1 MVLSETRAATVR
13 PPIPVGIRLP
23 LGTGRLDGKALIEI
37 CANAVEMGYESFW
50 VGDHVLLPDL
60 STSTY
65 PHTSDGAQP
74 FKPDTPWL
82 DPLLMLSWIAANV
95 PGARLGTSI
104 VIMTLRKPAL
114 LAKQISTL
122 SWLSGCPITIGV
134 GTGWL
139 REEYE
144 AVGMSFKGRA
154 SQAVADLAEIRQL
167 VTRGERAYRVHDGDG
182 NEMTVNFHMRPVSEG
197 PVEFLWGGVSPLAL
211 RIIATS
217 CDGWLPAKQS
227 IASLQIGLERLRTA
241 CEEAGRDFTSLRCV
255 VKPGPGPNPADGA
268 ISRDGL
274 ATYAELG
281 FHEAILEMP
290 YEPEGVTDA
299 MATLE
304 EVAHR
309 SWL

>member
-1 MVLSETRAATVR
+1 MDLSEASRGTAR
-13 PPIPVGIRLP
+13 PQIPVGVRLP
-23 LGTGRLDGKALIEI
+23 LGTTRLDGKALVEI
-37 CANAVEMGYESFW
+37 CTKAVEMGYERFW
-50 VGDHVLLPDL
+50 VGDHVLMPDL

-65 PHTSDGAQP
+65 PHTADGAQP

-122 SWLSGCPITIGV
+122 SWLSARPISIGV

-144 AVGMSFKGRA
+144 AVGMPFKGRA
-154 SQAVADLAEIRQL
+154 RQAVADLAEIRAL
-167 VTRGERAYRVHDGDG
+167 LTTGERTYRVHDADDD
-182 NEMTVNFHMRPVSEG
+182 EVDVNFHMRPISDS
-197 PVEFLWGGVSPLAL
+197 PMEFLWGGVSPLAL
-211 RIIATS
+211 KIVATS

-227 IASLQIGLERLRTA
+227 ISSLETGLARLRLA
-241 CEEAGRDFTSLRCV
+241 CEEAGRDFTSLRRV
-255 VKPGPGPNPADGA
+255 VKPGPGPDPAEGA
-268 ISRDGL
+268 ITREGL
-274 ATYAELG
+274 AAYAELG
-281 FHEAILEMP
+281 FDEAILEMP
-290 YEPEGVTDA
+290 YEPASIVDA
-299 MATLE
+299 LATLE
-304 EVAHR
+304 TVAHR